1 MLLPRHPL
9 ISRSRSGGPWQVSL
23 QAGAHGSP
31 GQAVRGRVPRLSPQ
45 LWLCPP
51 SPVSPWAGCRRVTP
65 HQVAVVPAVPALH
78 LPAADPLWEGPTPW
92 RVLKHPFWYV
102 FPKGTDLYS
111 LARGSGMWGRRGGSW
126 VRPHHQQW
134 YGAPSAAEGPSHP
147 PPTCSPGLDVTM
159 GSSGRKRFGV
169 NLALGASEPGCSAA

>member
-1 MLLPRHPL
+1 MFVPTALAMSPLTHLPLGWMQTRYSTPGG
-9 ISRSRSGGPWQVSL
+9 RCPGGPSVL
-23 QAGAHGSP
+23 
-31 GQAVRGRVPRLSPQ
+31 
-45 LWLCPP
+45 
-51 SPVSPWAGCRRVTP
+51 
-65 HQVAVVPAVPALH
+65 PALH

-92 RVLKHPFWYV
+92 RVLKHPFLYV
-102 FPKGTDLYS
+102 FPKGTDLYP

-134 YGAPSAAEGPSHP
+134 YGAPSAAKGPSHP